1 MEYNDFELV
10 SLIRENNEEAREIL
24 YNKYKP
30 IIVKKS
36 TDQIYKLGSYGMEI
50 NDLIQEGYIGLDN
63 AINCFNEKENTSF
76 YTFALLCIDR
86 QIITYIK
93 KNTNNKAMILN
104 DAINLDDGKEYL
116 FRDNTDIEGSF
127 INKED
132 AKEFINLI
140 CDSLSDIEKK
150 VFSLKLEGYDIG
162 EIANLLNKDTK
173 VIYNTLHRIK
183 YKIKFHKKSTN
194 KQKFVE

>member
-86 QIITYIK
+86 QIITCIK
-93 KNTNNKAMILN
+93 KNTNNKAMVLN

-162 EIANLLNKDTK
+162 EIANLLNKDIK

-183 YKIKFHKKSTN
+183 YKIKLIMN
-194 KQKFVE
+194 KDK

>member
-86 QIITYIK
+86 QIITCIK
-93 KNTNNKAMILN
+93 KNTNNKAMVLN

-150 VFSLKLEGYDIG
+150 VFSLKLEGYDIS

-183 YKIKFHKKSTN
+183 YKIKLIMN
-194 KQKFVE
+194 KDK

>member
-63 AINCFNEKENTSF
+63 AIN
-76 YTFALLCIDR
+76 
-86 QIITYIK
+86 
-93 KNTNNKAMILN
+93 
-104 DAINLDDGKEYL
+104 LDDDKEYL
-116 FRDNTDIEGSF
+116 FKDSMDVEGNF
-127 INKED
+127 INNED
-132 AKEFINLI
+132 AREFISLI

-150 VFSLKLEGYDIG
+150 VFSFRLEGYDIG
-162 EIANLLNKDTK
+162 EIAKILGKDTK

-183 YKIKFHKKSTN
+183 YKIKLIMN
-194 KQKFVE
+194 KDK

>member
-1 MEYNDFELV
+1 M
-10 SLIRENNEEAREIL
+10 IRENNEEAREIL

-93 KNTNNKAMILN
+93 KNTNNKAMVLN

-183 YKIKFHKKSTN
+183 YKIKLIMN
-194 KQKFVE
+194 KDK

>member
-10 SLIRENNEEAREIL
+10 SLIRENNEDAREIL

-183 YKIKFHKKSTN
+183 YKIKLIMN
-194 KQKFVE
+194 KDS

>member
-30 IIVKKS
+30 SIVKKS

-183 YKIKFHKKSTN
+183 YKIKLIMN
-194 KQKFVE
+194 KDK

>member
-86 QIITYIK
+86 QIITCIK
-93 KNTNNKAMILN
+93 KNTNNKAMVLN

-183 YKIKFHKKSTN
+183 YKIKLIMN
-194 KQKFVE
+194 KDK

>member
-93 KNTNNKAMILN
+93 KNTNNKAMVLN

-150 VFSLKLEGYDIG
+150 VFSLKLEGNDIG
-162 EIANLLNKDTK
+162 EITNILNKNTK

-183 YKIKFHKKSTN
+183 YKIKLIMN
-194 KQKFVE
+194 KDK

>member
-10 SLIRENNEEAREIL
+10 YLIRENNEEAREIL

-76 YTFALLCIDR
+76 YTLAFLCIDR

-93 KNTNNKAMILN
+93 KNTNNKAMVLN

-132 AKEFINLI
+132 AKEFINLM

-183 YKIKFHKKSTN
+183 YKIKLIMN
-194 KQKFVE
+194 KDK

>member
-127 INKED
+127 INKEG

-183 YKIKFHKKSTN
+183 YKIKLIMN
-194 KQKFVE
+194 KDK

>member
-86 QIITYIK
+86 HIITYIK
-93 KNTNNKAMILN
+93 KNTNNKAMVLN

-183 YKIKFHKKSTN
+183 YKIKLIMN
-194 KQKFVE
+194 KDK

>member
-93 KNTNNKAMILN
+93 KNTNNKAMVLN

-162 EIANLLNKDTK
+162 EIANLLNKDIK

-183 YKIKFHKKSTN
+183 YKIKLIMN
-194 KQKFVE
+194 KDK

>member
-10 SLIRENNEEAREIL
+10 SLIRESNEEAREIL

-93 KNTNNKAMILN
+93 KTTNNKAMVLN

-132 AKEFINLI
+132 VKEFINLI

-183 YKIKFHKKSTN
+183 YKIKLIMN
-194 KQKFVE
+194 KDK

>member
-1 MEYNDFELV
+1 MGYNDFELV

-93 KNTNNKAMILN
+93 KNTNNKAMVLN

-183 YKIKFHKKSTN
+183 YKIKLIMN
-194 KQKFVE
+194 KDK

>member
-10 SLIRENNEEAREIL
+10 YLIKENNEEARDIL

-183 YKIKFHKKSTN
+183 YKIKLIMN
-194 KQKFVE
+194 KDK

>member
-63 AINCFNEKENTSF
+63 AINCFNEKENSSF

-127 INKED
+127 INKEG

-183 YKIKFHKKSTN
+183 YKIKLIMN
-194 KQKFVE
+194 KDK

>member
-36 TDQIYKLGSYGMEI
+36 TDQIYKLGSYVMEI

-86 QIITYIK
+86 QIITCIK
-93 KNTNNKAMILN
+93 KNTNNKAMVLN

-183 YKIKFHKKSTN
+183 YKIKLIMN
-194 KQKFVE
+194 KDK

>member
-36 TDQIYKLGSYGMEI
+36 TDQIFKLSSYGIEI
-50 NDLIQEGYIGLDN
+50 SDLIQEGYIGLDN
-63 AINCFNEKENTSF
+63 AINGFDESENTSF

-86 QIITYIK
+86 QIITCIK
-93 KNTNNKAMILN
+93 KNTNNKAMVLN
-104 DAINLDDGKEYL
+104 DAINLDDDKEYL
-116 FRDNTDIEGSF
+116 FKDSMDVEGNF
-127 INKED
+127 INNED
-132 AKEFINLI
+132 AREFISLI

-150 VFSLKLEGYDIG
+150 VFSFRLEGYDIG
-162 EIANLLNKDTK
+162 EIAKILGKDTK

-183 YKIKFHKKSTN
+183 YKIKLIMN
-194 KQKFVE
+194 KDK

>member
-93 KNTNNKAMILN
+93 KNTNNKGMILN

-183 YKIKFHKKSTN
+183 YKIKLIMN
-194 KQKFVE
+194 KDK

>member
-30 IIVKKS
+30 ILVKKS

-86 QIITYIK
+86 LIITYIK
-93 KNTNNKAMILN
+93 KNTNNKAMVLN

-183 YKIKFHKKSTN
+183 YKIKLIMN
-194 KQKFVE
+194 KDK

>member
-86 QIITYIK
+86 QIITCIK

-162 EIANLLNKDTK
+162 ESANLLNKDTK

-183 YKIKFHKKSTN
+183 YKIKLIMN
-194 KQKFVE
+194 KDK

>member
-93 KNTNNKAMILN
+93 KNTNNKAMVLN

-173 VIYNTLHRIK
+173 VIYNTIHRIK
-183 YKIKFHKKSTN
+183 YKIKLIMN
-194 KQKFVE
+194 KDK

>member
-63 AINCFNEKENTSF
+63 AINCFNESENTSF

-93 KNTNNKAMILN
+93 KNTNNKAMVLN

-140 CDSLSDIEKK
+140 CDSLSAIEKK

-183 YKIKFHKKSTN
+183 YKIKLIMN
-194 KQKFVE
+194 KDK

>member
-10 SLIRENNEEAREIL
+10 SLIRESNEEAREIL

-93 KNTNNKAMILN
+93 KNTNNKAMVLN

-132 AKEFINLI
+132 VKEFINLI

-183 YKIKFHKKSTN
+183 YKIKLIMN
-194 KQKFVE
+194 KDK

>member
-93 KNTNNKAMILN
+93 KNTNNKAMVLN

-162 EIANLLNKDTK
+162 EMANLLNKDTK

-183 YKIKFHKKSTN
+183 YKIKLIMN
-194 KQKFVE
+194 KDK

>member
-86 QIITYIK
+86 QIITCIK
-93 KNTNNKAMILN
+93 KNTNNKAMVLN

-162 EIANLLNKDTK
+162 EIANLLNKDIK

-183 YKIKFHKKSTN
+183 YKIKLIMN
-194 KQKFVE
+194 KVK

>member
-36 TDQIYKLGSYGMEI
+36 TDQIFKLGSYGMEI

-162 EIANLLNKDTK
+162 EIANLLNKHTK

-183 YKIKFHKKSTN
+183 YKIKLIMN
-194 KQKFVE
+194 KDK

>member
-183 YKIKFHKKSTN
+183 FKIKLIMN
-194 KQKFVE
+194 KDK